1 MCHLKL
7 ENLYV
12 FVRQMLSGWRQ
23 DDDRKKQEKN
33 SELIQLL
40 NDRME
45 NNKYNTKT
53 GKTNTREYP
62 CTKFKW

>member
-1 MCHLKL
+1 
-7 ENLYV
+7 
-12 FVRQMLSGWRQ
+12 MLSGWRQ

-62 CTKFKW
+62 CTKFKWWKN